1 MDEKKLRW
9 NSLSALVYQAIAI
22 LVGLILPRLV
32 LLKYGSEV
40 NGLTYSISQMLSIVT
55 YFDFGV
61 SAVAQA
67 ALYKPLHERNN
78 EEISIVYCAIKRY
91 FKILTYILLIYICIL
106 CIYYGKTQNHKF
118 SAGYTTTLVLA
129 ISVSSVAQYVWGISN
144 QVLLSADQKIY
155 ICTCIN
161 IFTNILNAFVVY
173 LLISKNQSIQTVKL
187 FSSIIFMIKPIFF
200 QVYVK
205 KRYKIEKI
213 KPIPP
218 NAIKDQ
224 WSGLVQHIAI
234 TLTSSLDT
242 IVLTLVSNLNNISIY
257 NVYAFPLNGVRVLI
271 ESVSGSYKSFFGHVL
286 VKKKKDEINKQ
297 FAEFELLFHIL
308 GVIFFS
314 VAFKLL
320 VPFVLIYTRN
330 VNDTNYN
337 HRMFAIILLL
347 AYFFMILRIPYTT
360 IIAAAGQFRETQMYA
375 IIEVC
380 INIIMSVSLV
390 YRYGLVGVAVGTCF
404 AIIYRTF
411 ALVFYLSK
419 YILYRSPMFFLKLS
433 LVDFLTIGSFVIIT
447 HNINVKWNDYF
458 EWGIGGIL
466 YSILSIVLS
475 LFFYGVFYKESKE
488 IILAKMFKIMKK

>member
-1 MDEKKLRW
+1 M
-9 NSLSALVYQAIAI
+9 
-22 LVGLILPRLV
+22 
-32 LLKYGSEV
+32 
-40 NGLTYSISQMLSIVT
+40 
-55 YFDFGV
+55 
-61 SAVAQA
+61 
-67 ALYKPLHERNN
+67 
-78 EEISIVYCAIKRY
+78 
-91 FKILTYILLIYICIL
+91 
-106 CIYYGKTQNHKF
+106 
-118 SAGYTTTLVLA
+118 A

-320 VPFVLIYTRN
+320 VPF
-330 VNDTNYN
+330 
-337 HRMFAIILLL
+337 
-347 AYFFMILRIPYTT
+347 FMILRIPYTT